1 MTLWNLKHEAYL
13 AGRDSQASKT
23 MYRIKDQQTLKRS
36 KRPISVDMRSET
48 SSYSR
53 ALSCPTTNV
62 RAQKSKITERH
73 HGMAPKSTNAFWQ
86 LENFHAPVNGR
97 DGGTNF
103 DNVHIDNTIDRR
115 FHMCI

>member
-23 MYRIKDQQTLKRS
+23 MYRIKDQQKSLKRS
-36 KRPISVDMRSET
+36 KRPLSVDMRSET
-48 SSYSR
+48 SSYGQEESFT
-53 ALSCPTTNV
+53 PTNV

-73 HGMAPKSTNAFWQ
+73 HGLAPKSTNAFWQ

-97 DGGTNF
+97 DNGFNL
-103 DNVHIDNTIDRR
+103 IPSTIP
-115 FHMCI
+115 F